1 MLFFIKIGKVSKRK
15 IKNLNLNN
23 NWKTYLHFVLT
34 IHSVLVDLPEYLF
47 FVALFKK
54 IHNVRSS
61 FGSIT
66 KT

>member
-1 MLFFIKIGKVSKRK
+1 MST
-15 IKNLNLNN
+15 
-23 NWKTYLHFVLT
+23 TYLRFVLT
-34 IHSVLVDLPEYLF
+34 IHSALVDLPAYLF

-54 IHNVRSS
+54 ILDVRSS